1 MTTAE
6 PPDTAEALRSIRE
19 MVAEVRDLLVAQR
32 AVKDYYSVDQAAQSL
47 ERRPFTVREW
57 CRLKRI
63 NAEKRKTGRGRS
75 TEWVISHV
83 ELLRIQK
90 EGLLPLG
97 FKN

>member
-1 MTTAE
+1 MNKGSPAA
-6 PPDTAEALRSIRE
+6 PPDPLEEIRQL
-19 MVAEVRDLLVAQR
+19 VKEVRDLLVSQKKVR
-32 AVKDYYSVDQAAQSL
+32 DYYSVDQAAESL
-47 ERRPFTVREW
+47 GRRPFTVREW

-63 NAEKRKTGRGRS
+63 NAEKRRTGRGRS
-75 TEWVISHV
+75 TEWVISNT